1 MIKSFHEVSLMIKKY
16 LEVGKI
22 VSTHGLRGDLK
33 VEPWCDTPDF
43 ICKFKELYIDNG
55 AQKLNVKSAKA
66 HKTMVILH
74 VDGVDTI
81 EKADAMRNT
90 VLYINRDDAQ
100 IEEGAFFVQDLIGL
114 KSIDA
119 DNGRCYGI
127 VSDVFKTGAND
138 VYEITAGDN
147 KKYLIPAIPDVVIDI
162 DIDDEIM
169 KIRPIK
175 GIFDDED

>member
-1 MIKSFHEVSLMIKKY
+1 MLKKY

-22 VSTHGLRGDLK
+22 VSTHGLRGDVK

-43 ICKFKELYIDNG
+43 ICEFRELYTDKG
-55 AQKLNVKSAKA
+55 SKKLDIKSAKV
-66 HKTMVILH
+66 HKTMVIMH
-74 VDGVDTI
+74 IDGVDTI

-90 VLYINRDDAQ
+90 VLYIDRNDAQ
-100 IEEGAFFVQDLIGL
+100 IDDGAYFVQDLIGL
-114 KSIDA
+114 ETIDA
-119 DNGRCYGI
+119 DNGKCYGTM
-127 VSDVFKTGAND
+127 SDVFKTGAND
-138 VYEITAGDN
+138 VYEITSDEN

-162 DIDDEIM
+162 DIENEIM